1 MAIGYFTS
9 VLIAMGTRVTLGH
22 SGRMLKADRLTWAIF
37 LAFQTVATLRIT
49 SELPGINLAMRSHL
63 YLCAAAVWLICFGI
77 WIYKYAPIYW
87 QDRVD

>member
-1 MAIGYFTS
+1 
-9 VLIAMGTRVTLGH
+9 
-22 SGRMLKADRLTWAIF
+22 
-37 LAFQTVATLRIT
+37 VATLRIT

-63 YLCAAAVWLICFGI
+63 YLCAAAVWLICFGV